1 MISDG
6 KFYTYKSWRDVI
18 KMINYGN
25 ILFYET
31 QWILQA
37 VLSFDLSTGG
47 QMRLANKFDWNCPFF
62 RLKTIA
68 SPGEKLECDKKRG
81 KPMNFSMDQC

>member
-6 KFYTYKSWRDVI
+6 KFYAYKNWRDLI
-18 KMINYGN
+18 KMILSGN
-25 ILFYET
+25 ILFYEK

-37 VLSFDLSTGG
+37 VLSFEPFTGG

-68 SPGEKLECDKKRG
+68 SPGGKLECDKKRG